1 MPKKLTDS
9 KWFYVAV
16 SLLLAFILW
25 VYVGKEANPITT
37 DKINDIPVEFSGLEK
52 LEERGL
58 MLSDGSEQ
66 SVTFFVRARRDV
78 ISNLLQG
85 ESSITVDVSNIT
97 EAGEYSLSVMGQK
110 INFPRSV
117 SSDSL
122 ELLYTSPERIEFTVS
137 RWVQKEIEV
146 QAEFTGSVVDG
157 YQVGDFSLAPQ
168 TVTIS
173 GPEELVN
180 QVDYARVTVSQ
191 TDLSETYSKDT
202 PYTLVGFN
210 GEVIAAE
217 GIETDPETVL
227 VTLPVVKLKEVPLTV
242 ELVPSGGVTDTDTQV
257 DVTIEPE
264 TITVSGSEED
274 LEGLKEVKL
283 GSIELYK
290 IFGTDTFQKTIQ
302 LSPEL
307 TNVSGITEATV
318 TVTIKDLAVRTLEVS
333 DIDLINVPDGYTADT
348 VTKTLSVQ
356 IRGTQEAVD
365 SVIPSQLRIV
375 ADLSDVTMATGN
387 QTVPVKVY
395 LDGSSEV
402 GVVGDYKIVVSIS
415 R

>member
-1 MPKKLTDS
+1 MLKKLTDS
-9 KWFYVAV
+9 KWFYITV
-16 SLLLAFILW
+16 SVLLAFILW
-25 VYVGKEANPITT
+25 VYVGKEANPMTT
-37 DKINDIPVEFSGLEK
+37 DKINDVPVEFSGLEK

-58 MLSDGSEQ
+58 MISSGAEQ
-66 SVTFFVRARRDV
+66 SVTFHVRAHRDV
-78 ISNLLQG
+78 ISKLLQG
-85 ESSITVDVSNIT
+85 ESSITVDVSDIT
-97 EAGEYSLSVMGQK
+97 EPGEYSLSVMGQK
-110 INFPRSV
+110 INYPRSV
-117 SSDSL
+117 STDSL

-146 QAEFTGSVVDG
+146 RAEFTGSVVDG

-168 TVTIS
+168 SVTIS
-173 GPEELVN
+173 GPEELVD

-191 TDLSETYSKDT
+191 TDLSETYSEDS

-210 GEVIAAE
+210 GEVVAPE
-217 GIETDPETVL
+217 GMEIDPETVL

-242 ELVPSGGVTDTDTQV
+242 ELVPGGGVTDPDTQV

-264 TITVSGSEED
+264 SIMVSGSEED
-274 LEGLKEVKL
+274 LAGLKEIKL

-290 IFGTDTFQKTIQ
+290 IFGTDTIQKTIQ

-318 TVTIKDLAVRTLEVS
+318 TVTIKDLSVRTLEVS

-356 IRGTQEAVD
+356 IRGAEEAVNA
-365 SVIPSQLRIV
+365 VIPSQLRIV
-375 ADLSDVTMATGN
+375 ADLSEVTTATGN

-402 GVVGDYKIVVSIS
+402 GVVGDYKIVVSIA